1 MVRDEVNSILDHGD
15 RSESVSVN
23 EGVGHLLCRGRKL
36 KSWEIENMSN
46 VPDTFMELIND
57 YTNSSHYETHVQNEY
72 KQLVDMIVEKVDEFC
87 YLELENQDKEKYQE
101 ERGHDACSPLLGDKQ
116 NPTNDCEHPDRTDGE
131 QSLKSLFEP
140 SQVLDSIQDFDVE
153 DPELSAEQTGKNQG
167 GGPVFSPKNSIK
179 DYTRGFRSFCQSL
192 MSYLQSCEVTDE
204 KIIIGGLNL
213 FERIVINDVTE
224 LEKKDGFD
232 EMERELRS
240 KKYNLS
246 SKL

>member
-1 MVRDEVNSILDHGD
+1 
-15 RSESVSVN
+15 
-23 EGVGHLLCRGRKL
+23 
-36 KSWEIENMSN
+36 
-46 VPDTFMELIND
+46 
-57 YTNSSHYETHVQNEY
+57 
-72 KQLVDMIVEKVDEFC
+72 
-87 YLELENQDKEKYQE
+87 
-101 ERGHDACSPLLGDKQ
+101 
-116 NPTNDCEHPDRTDGE
+116 
-131 QSLKSLFEP
+131 
-140 SQVLDSIQDFDVE
+140 LDSIQDFDVE
-153 DPELSAEQTGKNQG
+153 DPELSAEQIGKNQG